1 MKTSRLNPSSC
12 ICCLLLSAIICACS
26 AGHPARESALAYLD
40 SDNAVIV
47 TKVPVPDW
55 NNAAYYTFEPNG
67 NDASKGFIIYGGA
80 SIEPEAYAPA
90 AYGIA
95 AAGHLA
101 VLVKM
106 PNDTSLLAPERAAQ
120 VIAALPDVSTWAI
133 GGHSMGGIAACAFAK
148 DNLDLIDAV
157 ILWASHPSEANRL
170 DETSLAAISISAEN
184 DGIYPPD
191 VIQASAEHLPEDT
204 QWVEIEGGNHYQF
217 GWYED
222 DHQPIDG
229 DAEISLV
236 QQTDE
241 IVSATVQFMNSL

>member
-1 MKTSRLNPSSC
+1 MKLPSTLLA
-12 ICCLLLSAIICACS
+12 CLLIAVRMTACT
-26 AGHPARESALAYLD
+26 AGHPARDSALVYLQ
-40 SDNAVIV
+40 SDNAVTV
-47 TKVPVPDW
+47 TKTPVADW
-55 NNAAYYTFEPNG
+55 DNASYYLFKPNG
-67 NDASKGFIIYGGA
+67 TEPTRGFIIYGGA

-95 AAGHLA
+95 AEGHLA
-101 VLVKM
+101 ALVKM
-106 PNDTSLLAPERAAQ
+106 PMDTSLLAPERAALI
-120 VIAALPDVSTWAI
+120 IAALPAIETWAI
-133 GGHSMGGIAACAFAK
+133 GGHSMGGIAACAFAR
-148 DNLDLIDAV
+148 NNPDLIDAV

-170 DETSLAAISISAEN
+170 DESALAALSISAEN

-229 DAEISLV
+229 DATITLE
-236 QQTDE
+236 QQTAE
-241 IVSATVQFMNSL
+241 IVTATVQFMDNL